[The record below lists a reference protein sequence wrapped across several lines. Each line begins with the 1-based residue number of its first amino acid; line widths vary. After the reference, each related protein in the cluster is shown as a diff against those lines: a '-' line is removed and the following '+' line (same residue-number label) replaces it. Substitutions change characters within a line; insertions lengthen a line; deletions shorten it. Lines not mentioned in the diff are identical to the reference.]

1 MENGAI
7 DTELDPVVAALEGIS
22 VTELRALINATYGGT
37 QIAPGLLARIDR
49 ACVWKLNRGQ
59 GFDYP
64 LLPPEAAIP
73 PE

>member
-7 DTELDPVVAALEGIS
+7 DAHLDPVVAALAGIS
-22 VTELRALINATYGGT
+22 VPELHALIDTTYGGT

-49 ACVWKLNRGQ
+49 ACVWKLNRRQ